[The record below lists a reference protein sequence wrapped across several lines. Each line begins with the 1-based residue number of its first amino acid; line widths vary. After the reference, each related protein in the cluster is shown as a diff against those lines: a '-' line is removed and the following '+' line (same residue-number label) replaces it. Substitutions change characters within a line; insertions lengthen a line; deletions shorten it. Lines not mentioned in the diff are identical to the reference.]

1 MVIAVLRIAVDSR
14 DRSERAT
21 NPPASQQSSAV
32 EEIGRWL
39 ATNVGTWIS
48 AGFVASVVSWISTNF
63 WERRKLTR
71 GERATANANF
81 LDASSRRWRA
91 FADRDSAA
99 KSGNVE
105 MLESVKLRIV
115 STRDGQYAAYTAIQV
130 LVTPATV
137 EAALDVMNAYHSRNV
152 NFNSPG
158 SAPKLGNDRRSEML
172 AKLVECSRLDL
183 GRAALD
189 RKELARISRAWSS
202 PSGT

>member
-1 MVIAVLRIAVDSR
+1 
-14 DRSERAT
+14 
-21 NPPASQQSSAV
+21 
-32 EEIGRWL
+32 
-39 ATNVGTWIS
+39 
-48 AGFVASVVSWISTNF
+48 
-63 WERRKLTR
+63 
-71 GERATANANF
+71 
-81 LDASSRRWRA
+81 
-91 FADRDSAA
+91 
-99 KSGNVE
+99 